1 MSECVILS
9 NMRQLLRLVVIILH
23 FLDVIDGNKH
33 KTKQNEPNLLFFL
46 EKQ

>member
-1 MSECVILS
+1 MCHPFQYEAAAQSSCKY
-9 NMRQLLRLVVIILH
+9 ILH

-33 KTKQNEPNLLFFL
+33 KTKQNEPNLLFVL